1 MITNEDKKYNLIA
14 DNYNDIDN
22 MFDDLVV
29 KLELISNLSL
39 QAMGND
45 LSYSIAMYSS
55 DIQDFIRAVEVKHGQ
70 ELKKWTN
77 IIYI

>member
-14 DNYNDIDN
+14 ENYNNIDD
-22 MFDDLVV
+22 MFNDAVV

-55 DIQDFIRAVEVKHGQ
+55 EIQDFIRALEVKYRQ
-70 ELKKWTN
+70 NTSRERQS
-77 IIYI
+77 

>member
-14 DNYNDIDN
+14 DNYNNIDD
-22 MFDDLVV
+22 MFNDLVI

-45 LSYSIAMYSS
+45 LPYSIAMYSS
-55 DIQDFIRAVEVKHGQ
+55 DIQDFIRALEVKHNS
-70 ELKKWTN
+70 LIK
-77 IIYI
+77 

>member
-1 MITNEDKKYNLIA
+1 MITSKDKKYNLIA
-14 DNYNDIDN
+14 ENYNNIDD

-39 QAMGND
+39 QVMGND

-55 DIQDFIRAVEVKHGQ
+55 DIQDFIRAVHIKHKKEVEK
-70 ELKKWTN
+70 
-77 IIYI
+77 